1 MFAMDDKW
9 LDNYRGYGA
18 QDSEFG
24 YTDFGDKTFFNYT
37 PTDYLNVEDAG
48 AAWLDYRTDPFP
60 TSMVS
65 EPLFGE
71 SADRWPDEEYDNED
85 QTGFWDWL
93 KANVSFKNVR
103 EAAKA
108 YNTLRG
114 GKRGQPRAKYQ
125 IPRKYTSARG
135 GRMPTGGRYESTQ
148 VGSLP
153 HAAMIKNSQ
162 EAQRAAKLIANQ
174 TQGKFAAISNDDL
187 AAIISGE
194 TKPRGT
200 KTTLKSTIRGKHTGT
215 LSA

>member
-1 MFAMDDKW
+1 MFAMDDNW
-9 LDNYRGYGA
+9 LDNYRSYG
-18 QDSEFG
+18 DSEFG
-24 YTDFGDKTFFNYT
+24 YTDFGDGGGNSFFDYN
-37 PTDYLNVEDAG
+37 PTDNINPDAM
-48 AAWLDYRTDPFP
+48 WLDYTVNPKP
-60 TSMVS
+60 PA
-65 EPLFGE
+65 EAIWGE
-71 SADRWPDEEYDNED
+71 SKLWWDDEEYETED

-93 KANVSFKNVR
+93 KSNVSFKNVQ

-108 YNTLRG
+108 YTTLRKES

-162 EAQRAAKLIANQ
+162 EAQRASKLIANQ

-200 KTTLKSTIRGKHTGT
+200 KTPLKSPIRGKHTGT